1 MSYAADIAI
10 TILIY
15 ITLGVSL
22 NLLLGYAGRV
32 SLAHAIFFGI
42 GGFTAARLT
51 LPSGEELGGVAAAG
65 LQTGA
70 SWNWFPATLA
80 AMAVAFLAALLI
92 SLPAV
97 RLVRGEY
104 LILLT
109 LAFQLVA
116 NQLMGVLD
124 SVTGGP
130 YGLSGVPPINFGS
143 ADLIRP
149 EQVFWVMLVAAILA
163 TVACWGLGESPFGR
177 LLKGIREH
185 DSAVASV
192 GKNPMFPELLAF
204 GISAAIAGGVGALAG
219 FYYGSVVP
227 GNYTLDLSILMV
239 AVVVLGGIGNLA
251 GTIIGAIV
259 LGLLEPIL
267 RDSVGDAA
275 IPWQAVIYGAALVL
289 MMRLRPEGLLPEG
302 FGITRLLRRR
312 ARRAGPLPTE
322 DEALARLSRVETVK
336 EGAGSTTTPIV
347 SVIDLHKSFGG
358 LKAVNGATFTLEQG
372 QVTALIGPNG
382 AGKTTIFNMICGN
395 VPVDAGQV
403 LLRGS
408 DVTGRPP
415 YALARDGL
423 ARSFQDVR
431 VCQRLTALDNVAM
444 AVPKQP
450 GERVSQLLFRP
461 IASHRAEG
469 RVRQKAL
476 DCLALLGIAERAQ
489 VRVSDLSYGDQ
500 KLVAIARLLATE
512 CDVLLLDEPTSGV
525 DPASV
530 EKVISGIG
538 RLRELGHTVCL
549 VEHSVHFVQR
559 LADRAV
565 FLDQGA
571 VIAEGTVDEL
581 MDRRDLAELYFGT

>member
-1 MSYAADIAI
+1 MSYYADIAI
-10 TILIY
+10 SILILM
-15 ITLGVSL
+15 TLGVSL

-32 SLAHAIFFGI
+32 SMAHAIFFGI

-51 LPSGEELGGVAAAG
+51 LPSAQELGGVATAG

-70 SWNWFPATLA
+70 SWSWFPALLA
-80 AMAVAFLAALLI
+80 AIVVAFLAALVI
-92 SLPAV
+92 SVPAV

-116 NQLMGVLD
+116 NQLMGVMD
-124 SVTGGP
+124 KVTGGP
-130 YGLSGVPPINFGS
+130 YGLSGIPPIQIGS
-143 ADLIRP
+143 TVLLTP
-149 EQVFWVMLVAAILA
+149 ESVFWVMLLAAI
-163 TVACWGLGESPFGR
+163 VAIAVCRGLGESPFGR

-185 DSAVASV
+185 ESAVSSV
-192 GKNPMFPELLAF
+192 GKNPVVPELLAF
-204 GISAAIAGGVGALAG
+204 SISAAIAGGMGALAA

-227 GNYTLDLSILMV
+227 SNYSLTYSILIV
-239 AVVVLGGIGNLA
+239 SVVVLGGTGNLW
-251 GTIIGAIV
+251 GPVVGAIA
-259 LGLLEPIL
+259 LGLLEPTL
-267 RDSVGDAA
+267 RQYVGDSA

-302 FGITRLLRRR
+302 FGRIRLRGLGRRK
-312 ARRAGPLPTE
+312 APVAIPTPA
-322 DEALARLSRVETVK
+322 EALARL
-336 EGAGSTTTPIV
+336 AGDGPPQGTAGRGSPIV
-347 SVIDLHKSFGG
+347 EVEGLAKSFGG
-358 LKAVNGATFTLEQG
+358 LKAVRGATFALQQG

-382 AGKTTIFNMICGN
+382 AGKTTIFNMICGTLRADEGR
-395 VPVDAGQV
+395 VF
-403 LLRGS
+403 LRGE
-408 DVTGRPP
+408 DVTGKP
-415 YALARDGL
+415 AHLLVHKGL

-444 AVPKQP
+444 GVQDQP
-450 GERVSQLLFRP
+450 GEHVAQLVLRP
-461 IASHRAEG
+461 FASRAAER

-476 DCLALLGIAERAQ
+476 DCLALLGIADRAH
-489 VRVSDLSYGDQ
+489 VRVSELSYGDQ
-500 KLVAIARLLATE
+500 KLVAIARLLATD

-530 EKVISGIG
+530 EKVIEGIA
-538 RLRELGHTVCL
+538 RLRDLGHTVCL

-581 MDRRDLAELYFGT
+581 MDRRELADLYFGT